1 MQIVKNTTAKGIE
14 KTIHVQYYQRRHK
27 QHKLKCSQRSLKLN
41 PFYWAENI
49 WPIQAPFPLFP
60 SNCYAI
66 VHRNWLV
73 RQWNSIT
80 CNCPSRIAERYI
92 ISVYS
97 ARHALP
103 VILLHKKIT
112 SSPSRNR
119 PTSHKASYL
128 QSSNYHGLT

>member
-1 MQIVKNTTAKGIE
+1 MQIINNTTAKGIE
-14 KTIHVQYYQRRHK
+14 KTIHVQYYQRHK

-49 WPIQAPFPLFP
+49 WPIQAPSPLLP
-60 SNCYAI
+60 SNSYII
-66 VHRNWLV
+66 VHRNWLG

-80 CNCPSRIAERYI
+80 CNCLSRRAERCI

-97 ARHALP
+97 ARHVLP
-103 VILLHKKIT
+103 IILLHKKVT

-119 PTSHKASYL
+119 PTSHKANYL
-128 QSSNYHGLT
+128 QPSNYHGLT